1 MITGDEVRSL
11 RRTAVN
17 IRADLMSL
25 QEIRT
30 EIAKL
35 NPRDKA
41 LLAAELFASNDDIDD
56 VELEAA
62 LQRGLD
68 DVKAGRVRPVEKV
81 KEMIARWTS
90 KS

>member
-1 MITGDEVRSL
+1 
-11 RRTAVN
+11 
-17 IRADLMSL
+17 MSL

-41 LLAAELFASNDDIDD
+41 LLAAELFATNDDIDD

-81 KEMIARWTS
+81 KEMIRRWTS

>member
-1 MITGDEVRSL
+1 
-11 RRTAVN
+11 
-17 IRADLMSL
+17 MSL

-41 LLAAELFASNDDIDD
+41 FLAAEFFATNDDIND

-81 KEMIARWTS
+81 KEMIPRWTS

>member
-1 MITGDEVRSL
+1 
-11 RRTAVN
+11 
-17 IRADLMSL
+17 MSL

-35 NPRDKA
+35 NPCDKA
-41 LLAAELFASNDDIDD
+41 LLAAELFATNDDIDD

-68 DVKAGRVRPVEKV
+68 DVKAGRVGRVSRRIGPTGSLGDF
-81 KEMIARWTS
+81 AG
-90 KS
+90 

>member
-1 MITGDEVRSL
+1 
-11 RRTAVN
+11 
-17 IRADLMSL
+17 MSL
-25 QEIRT
+25 QEIRI

-41 LLAAELFASNDDIDD
+41 LLAAELFATNDDIDY

-68 DVKAGRVRPVEKV
+68 DVKAGRVRPAEKV
-81 KEMIARWTS
+81 KEMIP
-90 KS
+90 

>member
-1 MITGDEVRSL
+1 
-11 RRTAVN
+11 
-17 IRADLMSL
+17 MSL

-41 LLAAELFASNDDIDD
+41 LLAAELFATNDDIDD

-68 DVKAGRVRPVEKV
+68 DVKAGRVRPL
-81 KEMIARWTS
+81 

>member
-1 MITGDEVRSL
+1 
-11 RRTAVN
+11 
-17 IRADLMSL
+17 MSL

-41 LLAAELFASNDDIDD
+41 LLAAELFATNDDIDD

-81 KEMIARWTS
+81 KEMIPRWTS

>member
-1 MITGDEVRSL
+1 
-11 RRTAVN
+11 
-17 IRADLMSL
+17 MSL

-41 LLAAELFASNDDIDD
+41 RLAAELFATNDDIDD

-62 LQRGLD
+62 LQRGWD
-68 DVKAGRVRPVEKV
+68 DVKAGRVRPIEKV
-81 KEMIARWTS
+81 KEMIPRWTS

>member
-1 MITGDEVRSL
+1 
-11 RRTAVN
+11 
-17 IRADLMSL
+17 MSL

-35 NPRDKA
+35 NSRDKA
-41 LLAAELFASNDDIDD
+41 LLAAELFAANELND

-62 LQRGLD
+62 LQRGLE
-68 DVKAGRVRPVEKV
+68 DVKAGRVRPMGEVEA
-81 KEMIARWTS
+81 MISRWTS